1 LKLSKAPS
9 KAISHSNINELSID
23 YLILME
29 FLFKRIEKMGVKVG
43 TVYMDRIF
51 LIQESSE
58 K

>member
-1 LKLSKAPS
+1 LELSKVPS

-51 LIQESSE
+51 FNTRVI
-58 K
+58 